1 MSRSL
6 AATLAIALVLGCAGW
21 EPATRA
27 RERAIEVLHC
37 EEVELAQREESQW
50 HAEGCGRQVEI
61 ACTTIALEPTCIQVR
76 IAGSGPEHWA
86 VPEEASDEFAST
98 AGAEDPPTDEELAA
112 MAIVDDPDVDPA
124 ADEGIADADPAL
136 RSSASTI
143 ESTIRRGLDAR
154 RADVLACTGRS
165 ASVVRVR
172 YDLEGTLSIS
182 LAGDLEGSPEEGCVR
197 AALSGVHVA
206 HGESGTVLHLLRGPD

>member
-1 MSRSL
+1 MRGVVVAL
-6 AATLAIALVLGCAGW
+6 LIVALVGCAGW

-50 HAEGCGRQVEI
+50 HATGCGRQAEI

-76 IAGSGPEHWA
+76 VAGTEDEHWA
-86 VPEEASDEFAST
+86 VPEEASDEFATSS
-98 AGAEDPPTDEELAA
+98 GSEDPPTDAALAA
-112 MAIVDDPDVDPA
+112 MAVADDPDLDPA
-124 ADEGIADADPAL
+124 ADEGIADEPPAVPV
-136 RSSASTI
+136 RSSI
-143 ESTIRRGLDAR
+143 ESTIRHGLDAR
-154 RADVLACTGRS
+154 RADVLACTGRT
-165 ASVVRVR
+165 ATVVRVQ
-172 YDLEGTLSIS
+172 YDLEGALVIS

-206 HGESGTVLHLLRGPD
+206 RGESGTVLHLLRGPD